1 MVNNT
6 AAELK
11 TTRESASR
19 RRGITQGLVAYLMKM
34 TELRANLAKEFFLRD
49 LRKPRQYCGMKE
61 LLHLGRGAAVARKCG
76 RRFAALIKYEF
87 FR

>member
-6 AAELK
+6 AVELK
-11 TTRESASR
+11 TTRASASR
-19 RRGITQGLVAYLMKM
+19 RRGITRGLVAYLMKM
-34 TELRANLAKEFFLRD
+34 TELGANLAKDFFSRD

-61 LLHLGRGAAVARKCG
+61 LLHLGREAPVARNCG
-76 RRFAALIKYEF
+76 RRFAALIRYEF